1 MTFCHGY
8 FPSVVW
14 YNYYMDSEYSFGELI
29 GMIELAI
36 HTEAGHDGDFSNET
50 HRILNDIEQVL
61 AVALDLPPDYSPR

>member
-1 MTFCHGY
+1 
-8 FPSVVW
+8 
-14 YNYYMDSEYSFGELI
+14 MDSEYSFGELI